1 MNSFIAGLF
10 NLTSKNIVV
19 LGGSGHLCSE
29 FCRAFI
35 KSGAN
40 VFIIDKSS
48 KKNKNLIN
56 ELKNLIINDKQI
68 IKYYTIDTTKYSQQK
83 SVFLRINKLVKN
95 IDVLINGSGINSPIN
110 FLDIKLNDWNDVL
123 NSHILSTFISCQLYG
138 KKMIKQRFGSI
149 INISSMS
156 SNPPLSKAF
165 AYSVAKSGISNL
177 TKNLAREW
185 GTHNIRVNALRP
197 GFFPTEWNLLNFI
210 DSKRKKNILNHT
222 PMNRFGKPNELVG
235 AVIWLS
241 SDASKFVT
249 GSEIS
254 IDGGFSAQTI

>member
-19 LGGSGHLCSE
+19 LGVQDIYALNSVEL
-29 FCRAFI
+29 I

-138 KKMIKQRFGSI
+138 KK
-149 INISSMS
+149 
-156 SNPPLSKAF
+156 
-165 AYSVAKSGISNL
+165 
-177 TKNLAREW
+177 
-185 GTHNIRVNALRP
+185 
-197 GFFPTEWNLLNFI
+197 
-210 DSKRKKNILNHT
+210 
-222 PMNRFGKPNELVG
+222 
-235 AVIWLS
+235 
-241 SDASKFVT
+241 
-249 GSEIS
+249 
-254 IDGGFSAQTI
+254 